1 MSYFSVLRL
10 WHTYADSHPS
20 KSSKKDTLAAK
31 KWWYFVENA
40 LLKLN
45 FQHDGHLHANCLI
58 YIVTISFKCLV
69 FQFLDCGIR
78 VQIPV
83 LTEVQIGR
91 IICRKKC
98 SYFDKKNVLFDAYFP
113 RLMTLV
119 CQFLL
124 LHSNFF
130 FCKYFLFHFF
140 NHDIRMHISI
150 LTEVQ
155 KGHNS
160 G

>member
-1 MSYFSVLRL
+1 MSY
-10 WHTYADSHPS
+10 PS
-20 KSSKKDTLAAK
+20 KSSKKDTLMAK
-31 KWWYFVENA
+31 KKGYFAENA
-40 LLKLN
+40 PLKLN

-58 YIVTISFKCLV
+58 YIVSISFKCLL

-83 LTEVQIGR
+83 LTEVQSGR
-91 IICRKKC
+91 IIWK
-98 SYFDKKNVLFDAYFP
+98 SVPILIKNVLFDGYFP
-113 RLMTLV
+113 RLMILV
-119 CQFLL
+119 CQLL
-124 LHSNFF
+124 LLYSNFF
-130 FCKYFLFHFF
+130 PRNYFLFHFF

-155 KGHNS
+155 EGHNS